1 MLILTRRLGET
12 ILVGDDIR
20 ITIAGVNGHQVR
32 LAIDAPR
39 DVPVH
44 REEVYDRIKADI
56 EAQPAS

>member
-1 MLILTRRLGET
+1 MLILTRRIGET
-12 ILVGDDIR
+12 ILVGDDVR
-20 ITIAGVNGHQVR
+20 ITVTGVAGQQVR

-56 EAQPAS
+56 EAAPAS